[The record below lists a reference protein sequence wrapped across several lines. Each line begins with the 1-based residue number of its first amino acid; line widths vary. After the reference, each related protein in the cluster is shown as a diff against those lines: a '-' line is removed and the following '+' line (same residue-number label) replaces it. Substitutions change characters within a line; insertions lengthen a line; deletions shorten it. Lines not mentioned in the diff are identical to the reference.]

1 MSILKKIFGTGERE
15 PAAHYEQARGL
26 LIYGSVN
33 DVIRAEGLLKKAGYE
48 DIRVVA
54 PPPQYRTGCDL
65 SLEFP
70 LVEQVGIARMLEQ
83 ENAAPQ
89 DMINIVEE
97 LLRPTEICRVKD
109 FGDYCM
115 VRAANMKIT
124 YEKKSLIIVNVSG
137 GGCSDVPYLAAEM
150 IGKPLSEALSPREAG
165 YTLCAIPLPSL
176 LKRRGN
182 WRVSHEP
189 AACRHR
195 SQHRP

>member
-1 MSILKKIFGTGERE
+1 VSVLKKLFGQKATE
-15 PAAHYEQARGL
+15 PSENCEKARGL

-33 DVIRAEGLLKKAGYE
+33 DVIRAEGLLIKAGYD

-70 LVEQVGIARMLEQ
+70 LIEQIGIVRLLE
-83 ENAAPQ
+83 NNDAPPL
-89 DMINIVEE
+89 DIINIIEA
-97 LLRPTEICRVKD
+97 LLRPTEICHVKD

-124 YEKKSLIIVNVSG
+124 FEKATRKIVNISG

-150 IGKPLSEALSPREAG
+150 IGKTLAEAPSPRETG
-165 YTLCAIPLPSL
+165 YTLCAYTLAIAFEEARKLS
-176 LKRRGN
+176 G
-182 WRVSHEP
+182 VT
-189 AACRHR
+189 
-195 SQHRP
+195 